1 LLTVQVLLGGWVS
14 TNYAV
19 LACNTFPMCQNSWWP
34 LMNFEQGFTF
44 WRHLGVDANG
54 QPLVFESLTAIHYVH
69 RLAAYVLLVYL
80 AWLAFTLRRV
90 RAMTTASNWLL
101 ACLAVQL
108 VTGLSNVLLE
118 WPLFS
123 AVMHTGGA
131 AALVVVLVWMLTGA
145 RASHSTVLN

>member
-1 LLTVQVLLGGWVS
+1 
-14 TNYAV
+14 
-19 LACNTFPMCQNSWWP
+19 
-34 LMNFEQGFTF
+34 MNFEQGFTF

-69 RLAAYVLLVYL
+69 RLAAYVVMLYL
-80 AWLAFTLRRV
+80 AWLGFALRRV
-90 RAMTTASNWLL
+90 RPMIPASNWLL
-101 ACLAVQL
+101 ACLVLQL
-108 VTGLSNVLLE
+108 FTGLSNVLLE
-118 WPLFS
+118 WPLIT